1 MSDTPR
7 TDAARRQHQATL
19 WQGRDATTIETVD
32 IEFARELERENAE
45 LKEREALDRA
55 TAPLIELLMTVD
67 MPTKIIYNTKTGEMK
82 KEYSA
87 ETKELMDKI
96 NGSIAMFREHF
107 FPSNSNIMHE

>member
-1 MSDTPR
+1 MNEVRNERNELPSS
-7 TDAARRQHQATL
+7 AWLEVERR
-19 WQGRDATTIETVD
+19 EYY
-32 IEFARELERENAE
+32 E
-45 LKEREALDRA
+45 KREALDRA